1 MKKAER
7 VPPSSYL
14 IRGGS
19 GRSPSSLA
27 RYLIRGDSDEVHH
40 RPQDPPHRRIGG
52 AFDAV
57 RHYVLIQIEPFRTVR
72 HVRRI
77 DAVFTRATSTLG
89 TVEGFNEEFF
99 VER

>member
-7 VPPSSYL
+7 FPPSSYP

-40 RPQDPPHRRIGG
+40 RPQDSPHGRIGG
-52 AFDAV
+52 AFSTPASPSLSSPLLRQDDEREKGESQALRFYLV
-57 RHYVLIQIEPFRTVR
+57 ALHPNVLKLPI
-72 HVRRI
+72 
-77 DAVFTRATSTLG
+77 L
-89 TVEGFNEEFF
+89 
-99 VER
+99 